1 MYQIDNSTAAQA
13 IPASTEAGSK
23 GYFTDGNPATG
34 TPATILPAEFMNM
47 LMMENI
53 NVLAAA
59 GIQPDKSKFNQLA
72 LAISTITGSNLTW
85 ANLGGK
91 PTTVAGF
98 GITDAATKTEL
109 SNAVNSLVPKTGGTL
124 SGALILSNGS
134 NDSPEFGWETPTTK
148 VYVDVVN
155 NSVRFFGNI
164 SGAETLFPLVLN
176 LQSKLA
182 SVFGYSVW
190 HEGNLNPATKAD
202 KATTL
207 GGYGISDAYT
217 RPATDS
223 LLSGKAAK
231 ATTLAGYG
239 ITNGLA
245 TGTGGI
251 GATAATSELANAFAV
266 PYGGMWS
273 VVPSTQGVPFSYGS
287 LLHAVYDANQSWTQ
301 IAADMAG
308 GGMYWR
314 GSINGSVQQF
324 KKLWDSD
331 NFNPSTK
338 ADNVAAS
345 ETVAGV
351 ARVATQAQVVAGG
364 DDSVIVTPK
373 KLRFGFA
380 ASFTDNGYIVFPSW
394 LGGFTIQWG
403 SVLLQ
408 QNATGVASS
417 VIGYPNKI
425 LFATAIGTANSIQQT
440 TSVQTAVNVIART
453 NTSLTLANDDVTQ
466 YAYWVSF
473 GY

>member
-13 IPASTEAGSK
+13 IPASTAAGNK

-53 NVLAAA
+53 NVLSAA

-91 PTTVAGF
+91 PNTVSGF

-217 RPATDS
+217 RSATDS

-273 VVPSTQGVPFSYGS
+273 VTPATQGVPFSYGS

-308 GGMYWR
+308 GGIYWR

-324 KKLWDSD
+324 KRLWDSS
-331 NFNPSTK
+331 NFDPLTRITAINCPQ
-338 ADNVAAS
+338 
-345 ETVAGV
+345 AG
-351 ARVATQAQVVAGG
+351 
-364 DDSVIVTPK
+364 
-373 KLRFGFA
+373 
-380 ASFTDNGYIVFPSW
+380 FTDNTTATPFMTHSNGTTVGLARADSVVGVGQSW
-394 LGGFTIQWG
+394 QDVTASRVKDVNYTNSTSRPIMVSVGSALSGINELRLIIDGLEITRTAFNASTGASAGG
-403 SVLLQ
+403 SAV
-408 QNATGVASS
+408 
-417 VIGYPNKI
+417 
-425 LFATAIGTANSIQQT
+425 
-440 TSVQTAVNVIART
+440 TAVVPAGSSYR
-453 NTSLTLANDDVTQ
+453 
-466 YAYWVSF
+466 VSTPT
-473 GY
+473 GSIGKWSELR